1 MINKNNYSFKII
13 KKKNFSYEK
22 LIDANFKKAKLKSI
36 NFSNS
41 SIIDSDFWLS
51 EIKNCNFSKSQITNS
66 VFSDVDLRKAKFDFS
81 KLVNCNLSHTD
92 LRGMDFKNTLFK
104 NINLRDAIYDHKTKW
119 PKKFNPKL
127 CGAVE
132 LKKNTK
138 KKSFKKNYQKKV
150 VKVASKE
157 IVSGK
162 GYFIIKN
169 LFSKKQIDEAEKI
182 ILKKSKSKINLANK
196 RKKSADKKLYQNWV
210 YHLFNKGKVFREM
223 AQPKI
228 LMQILKNILGP
239 KFICGAFEGN
249 LLLPGARGQ
258 KTHID
263 YPYYNIAKPGEKVS
277 FLNAS
282 NTICCV
288 SLILLTDFN
297 KLNGATRF
305 IPRSQK
311 FKKFPTDNDLKK
323 IKKIRLEGKRGD
335 LILFNGLCWH
345 GAESNLS
352 NKPRIGILGQY
363 LSHFIKPKY
372 NELSTLK
379 KKIINKSSSEF
390 KQLLGAEL
398 KSNYIN
404 K

>member
-1 MINKNNYSFKII
+1 MKNNKNYSFKIL
-13 KKKNFSYEK
+13 KKKNFSYK
-22 LIDANFKKAKLKSI
+22 NLIDKNFKKAKLSYI

-41 SIIDSDFWLS
+41 LIVDSDFWLAKM
-51 EIKNCNFSKSQITNS
+51 KNCDFSNS
-66 VFSDVDLRKAKFDFS
+66 KIVNTVFSDVDLRKVNFNFS
-81 KLVNCNLSHTD
+81 NLNNCNFSHTN
-92 LRGMDFKNTLFK
+92 LRGINFKNTSFK
-104 NINLRDAIYDHKTKW
+104 KINLRDAIYDYKTKW

-127 CGAVE
+127 YGAV
-132 LKKNTK
+132 K
-138 KKSFKKNYQKKV
+138 FKKNNLKKFSRHKNQKKIINL
-150 VKVASKE
+150 ASWE

-162 GYFIIKN
+162 GYYVIKN
-169 LFSKKQIDEAEKI
+169 LFTKKQLDNAEKI
-182 ILKKSKSKINLANK
+182 ILKESKSKINLIK
-196 RKKSADKKLYQNWV
+196 RSKKSMDKKLFQNWV

-228 LMQILKNILGP
+228 IMQILENILGP

-263 YPYYNIAKPGEKVS
+263 YPYYNIVKPGEKVN
-277 FLNAS
+277 FLNKS

-305 IPRSQK
+305 IPKSQK

-323 IKKIRLEGKRGD
+323 KKEIRLQGKRGD

-372 NELSTLK
+372 NELSTIK
-379 KKIINKSSSEF
+379 KSIINKSSIEF
-390 KQLLGAEL
+390 KQLMGVEL

>member
-1 MINKNNYSFKII
+1 MKNKIDYSFKTI
-13 KKKNFSYEK
+13 KKKNFSHKK
-22 LIDANFKKAKLKSI
+22 LIDLNFKKAKLKSI

-51 EIKNCNFSKSQITNS
+51 EIKNCNFSKSRIINT
-66 VFSDVDLRKAKFDFS
+66 VFSDVDLRSVSFNFS
-81 KLVNCNLSHTD
+81 YLNNCNFSHTD
-92 LRGMDFKNTLFK
+92 LRGINFENTYFK

-127 CGAVE
+127 FGAIE
-132 LKKNTK
+132 
-138 KKSFKKNYQKKV
+138 FKKNKTKINLKK
-150 VKVASKE
+150 KNRKKIINIASKE
-157 IVSGK
+157 IVSGN
-162 GYFIIKN
+162 GYFILKN
-169 LFSKKQIDEAEKI
+169 LFTKKQLDDAEKI
-182 ILKKSKSKINLANK
+182 ILNESRSKINLAK
-196 RKKSADKKLYQNWV
+196 KSKKSADKKLFQNWV

-223 AQPKI
+223 AHPKI

-277 FLNAS
+277 FLNAY

-379 KKIINKSSSEF
+379 KNIINKSSPEF
-390 KQLLGAEL
+390 KQLLGVEL
-398 KSNYIN
+398 KSNYVN